1 MKSREIPREHQF
13 VATCMLTA
21 NLAQCTDRAAIRPAS
36 GRTVR
41 FFKALSGVQR
51 SIKPDA
57 YLSSFL
63 RQPRRS
69 QVRPPG
75 HRSAVFYYCA
85 HPPPP
90 GGRRSVVFYY
100 CVHPPPPGG
109 RRSVVCYYCAQ
120 PTPPPPVVG
129 PWCVTTAR
137 YHYFFHK
144 LN

>member
-1 MKSREIPREHQF
+1 MQALCRLFILRPPRQRNNEIPREHQF

-69 QVRPPG
+69 QVRPPVVG
-75 HRSAVFYYCA
+75 PRCFTIARTPP
-85 HPPPP
+85 PPPP
-90 GGRRSVVFYY
+90 GGRTP
-100 CVHPPPPGG
+100 HPPPPAG
-109 RRSVVCYYCAQ
+109 RRSVVCYYCAL
-120 PTPPPPVVG
+120 PLLFP
-129 PWCVTTAR
+129 
-137 YHYFFHK
+137 
-144 LN
+144 

>member
-1 MKSREIPREHQF
+1 MACYTLLESSNCPESNASTVSIIYTTSLRAKGTMKSREIPRGHQF

-41 FFKALSGVQR
+41 
-51 SIKPDA
+51 
-57 YLSSFL
+57 
-63 RQPRRS
+63 
-69 QVRPPG
+69 RPAQHQAGRVFVLLFETTPPVTGPPAG
-75 HRSAVFYYCA
+75 HRSAVF
-85 HPPPP
+85 
-90 GGRRSVVFYY
+90 
-100 CVHPPPPGG
+100 
-109 RRSVVCYYCAQ
+109 YYCAQ

-137 YHYFFHK
+137 YHYFFHT